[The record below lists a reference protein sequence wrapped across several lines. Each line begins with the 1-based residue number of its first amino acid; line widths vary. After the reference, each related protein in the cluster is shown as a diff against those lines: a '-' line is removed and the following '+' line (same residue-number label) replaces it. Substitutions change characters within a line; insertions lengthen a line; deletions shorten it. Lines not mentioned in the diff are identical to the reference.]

1 MDGKTPIG
9 QRSGLRGNEDDAS
22 GSVGLVGSTARRS
35 GGERGRA
42 KKAKKSRADED
53 VTQALGAA
61 AGEIPPPYRSS
72 APGGEDS
79 IAAGGRRGA
88 GGEPEGAGVRPP
100 PPHSSGMSFT
110 VLSALLHSANAHVA
124 VYPIEHFVKV
134 IGERNAKIREL
145 ETERKEQKA
154 EGKEQKAEIVSLRD
168 KLVDQDQLQRRVEQ
182 LEAANAR
189 LSRQYNRIKTNM
201 QAEMRAVADARA
213 GTLAWEGHLRM
224 SVEMS
229 RMFGGGKI
237 EDSEYS

>member
-61 AGEIPPPYRSS
+61 ASGR
-72 APGGEDS
+72 ATRCRWR
-79 IAAGGRRGA
+79 AGGGR
-88 GGEPEGAGVRPP
+88 
-100 PPHSSGMSFT
+100 S
-110 VLSALLHSANAHVA
+110 

>member
-88 GGEPEGAGVRPP
+88 GGEPEGAGP
-100 PPHSSGMSFT
+100 
-110 VLSALLHSANAHVA
+110 
-124 VYPIEHFVKV
+124 YPIEYFVEV

-168 KLVDQDQLQRRVEQ
+168 QLVDQDQLQRRVEQ

-201 QAEMRAVADARA
+201 QGEMRAVADARA
-213 GTLAWEGHLRM
+213 GTLAWEGRLRM

-229 RMFGGGKI
+229 RMFGGGEI